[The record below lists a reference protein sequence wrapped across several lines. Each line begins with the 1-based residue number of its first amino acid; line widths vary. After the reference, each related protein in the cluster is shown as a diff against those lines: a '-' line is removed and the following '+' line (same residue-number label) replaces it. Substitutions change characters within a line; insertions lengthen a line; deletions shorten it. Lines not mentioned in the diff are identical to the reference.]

1 LVARGEKA
9 LEELLKKFESK
20 ESTKAKKPQS
30 TEAEKAEKPHKCHDC
45 SFAADTSSNLNIHRR
60 SKHTKGDFLYKPC
73 KKRFETKFQVD
84 IHQQNNCK
92 KMSGPKCDTQNVTL
106 IDKRL

>member
-9 LEELLKKFESK
+9 LEELLKKFKST

-45 SFAADTSSNLNIHRR
+45 SFAADTSSNLVLISFFTLPRSLIHPTPP
-60 SKHTKGDFLYKPC
+60 HPTTK
-73 KKRFETKFQVD
+73 R
-84 IHQQNNCK
+84 
-92 KMSGPKCDTQNVTL
+92 QNVV
-106 IDKRL
+106 DDSSERLVDTK